1 MGGCAS
7 ADMSEADTI
16 ERKRNKRIED
26 RAKAMQKKNEAKI
39 KMLLLGAGESGKS
52 TIFKQ
57 MRILYGAPRTED
69 EIRMFGVVVRSNVV
83 VLVKKLLNLIR
94 DMDLEE
100 TLVQESEEMSRV
112 EEDGMLSPKEAYD
125 QLVNA
130 FIDNPDGSSIDTSE
144 STDDWVGYSHR
155 AGSNANREAKKF
167 LKYQYCIKTLWE
179 SNAMKEA
186 WKNGAKV
193 NVNSSHLLFLE
204 ESERLASP
212 TYKPTNEDILLA
224 RVRTTQVIVER
235 YMMGDSQFEVTD
247 VGGQRAERRKWIGC
261 FENVDGL
268 IFVAALSEYDQT
280 LAEAKRQNRMKE
292 ALDLFKFNANDNVF
306 AKTGILLFLNKCDL
320 FEEKILQSHIAD
332 QKHFSDYVGP
342 DRDYHAGIEYFK
354 KKFSECVGENS
365 KKDIFIHVTC
375 ATDTNNMEAVLGA
388 ARLMI
393 IKQNL
398 ANAGL

>member
-1 MGGCAS
+1 MGCGAS
-7 ADMSEADTI
+7 TNNSEEDTI
-16 ERKRNKRIED
+16 ERKRNQRIEA
-26 RAKAMQKKNEAKI
+26 RAKAAQKKNEAKI

-83 VLVKKLLNLIR
+83 VVVKKLLTLIN
-94 DMDLEE
+94 DMDLED
-100 TLVQESEEMSRV
+100 TLVQESEETSRIDGESGMSY
-112 EEDGMLSPKEAYD
+112 KEAYD
-125 QLVNA
+125 ELKEA
-130 FIDNPDGSSIDTSE
+130 FIDNPDESSIHTE
-144 STDDWVGYSHR
+144 EPSTDWVGYSNR
-155 AGSNANREAKKF
+155 AGSNANKEAKKF
-167 LKYQYCIKTLWE
+167 LKYQFCLKTLWE
-179 SNAMKEA
+179 SKAAKEA

-193 NVNSSHLLFLE
+193 NINASHMLFLND
-204 ESERLASP
+204 SDRLASP

-235 YMMGDSQFEVTD
+235 YMMGDSMFEVTD

-261 FENVDGL
+261 FDNVDGL

-306 AKTGILLFLNKCDL
+306 SRSGILLFLNKSDL
-320 FEEKILQSHIAD
+320 FEEKILTSHIAD

-365 KKDIFIHVTC
+365 GKDIYIHVTC
-375 ATDTNNMEAVLGA
+375 ATDTNAMEAVLGA